1 MIRRRYCPNVTSVGG
16 MGLSGYS
23 QRKVR
28 RGLLPMRFC
37 KITGLAVR
45 DIIHGRKVKNVE
57 ALANQKRWNAFG
69 IWRSVNRD
77 AC

>member
-1 MIRRRYCPNVTSVGG
+1 
-16 MGLSGYS
+16 
-23 QRKVR
+23 
-28 RGLLPMRFC
+28 MRFC